1 MATSEDSTKHFF
13 PSMHRSVRK
22 SSRITKRKSARKN
35 PMSTHFRF
43 GGNRKDPLNL
53 NGLIEKKKQLT
64 QSVATSSSSMTTADN
79 DSLNNGNDR
88 PVEILL
94 QPDIFDPLRLD
105 TSSRNDDE
113 LNNLYSI
120 PSTSTNEPF
129 ANNPMTY
136 TNRKKRYGKKRR
148 HIPPPRYG
156 NFQGYYGYRQPNHD
170 QRLQYFEQNWFHNK
184 QVLDIGCHT
193 GHVTFYVAEHFQPT
207 QIVGVDIDQQLI
219 QRARHQLWNRIQT
232 FNSTNNSIINNNN
245 DDHSSNNSNKSYPF
259 NLRFQQVCIDF
270 FFSQVLLYK
279 PLYIYIFRVIE

>member
-1 MATSEDSTKHFF
+1 MATSDDSTKNFF
-13 PSMHRSVRK
+13 PTMQRSIKK
-22 SSRITKRKSARKN
+22 SSRITKRKTARKN
-35 PMSTHFRF
+35 PIHTHFRF

-64 QSVATSSSSMTTADN
+64 ETTSSSTSN
-79 DSLNNGNDR
+79 DNGNDR

-105 TSSRNDDE
+105 TSSRNDED

-120 PSTSTNEPF
+120 PSNSTTEQN
-129 ANNPMTY
+129 ANNPMIY
-136 TNRKKRYGKKRR
+136 PPRKNRYGKQRR
-148 HIPPPRYG
+148 NTQPPRYG

-170 QRLQYFEQNWFHNK
+170 QRLRYLEHDWFHNK
-184 QVLDIGCHT
+184 QVLDVGCHT

-232 FNSTNNSIINNNN
+232 TNNPTTNDINQ
-245 DDHSSNNSNKSYPF
+245 NKRYPY
-259 NLRFQQVCIDF
+259 NLRFQQG
-270 FFSQVLLYK
+270 Y
-279 PLYIYIFRVIE
+279 